1 MSDIRQELKERVAKG
16 WIKSI
21 DCDAGWDW
29 ILADLNAKMKY
40 LDFNYKI
47 TQVKEKFG
55 TLRFY
60 YQPLIQK
67 QVVLDIMD
75 DVVQNAEQLSA
86 TTCELCGNSSRCAI
100 ASRGVKYDQTVG
112 IKYSNNGNPNG
123 WLKTLCD
130 TCAEPIGYRAS
141 KEEW

>member
-1 MSDIRQELKERVAKG
+1 MNDIRKELEERIAKG

-29 ILADLNAKMKY
+29 ILADLNAKLKY

-60 YQPLIQK
+60 YEPLIQK

-75 DVVQNAEQLSA
+75 DVVQKAEELSA
-86 TTCELCGNSSRCAI
+86 STCELCGNSSRCSI
-100 ASRGVKYDQTVG
+100 ARLGVKYDQTVG
-112 IKYSNNGNPNG
+112 IKYNGG
-123 WLKTLCD
+123 WYKTLCNS
-130 TCAEPIGYRAS
+130 CAEPIGYRAS
-141 KEEW
+141 KEEEGWDD